1 MWFKSVPIKG
11 ISRISC
17 KGSGFHYENRESH
30 LFSKNVKYDQ
40 MITSNHIKYI
50 FSQKTFTS
58 NMIRL
63 RTVHSSIPCF
73 ATSATTN
80 PKFPTRTFHE
90 NTQCTQDLQ
99 FSTWVNSI
107 ILALANR
114 LICLVQFVP
123 RKLIAQSFNK
133 RTHFF
138 FLKNSLN
145 WTCFID
151 YFGLSHDIWI
161 I

>member
-1 MWFKSVPIKG
+1 MCGSRVFLKG

-17 KGSGFHYENRESH
+17 KDSGFHYENRESH
-30 LFSKNVKYDQ
+30 LFSKNVKYDHVKSHQ
-40 MITSNHIKYI
+40 IN

-58 NMIRL
+58 NIIRL

-99 FSTWVNSI
+99 FTTWDNSI
-107 ILALANR
+107 ILALTTR

-133 RTHFF
+133 KNPFF
-138 FLKNSLN
+138 FS
-145 WTCFID
+145 
-151 YFGLSHDIWI
+151 
-161 I
+161 